1 MASAL
6 KNALED
12 LLRSRRL
19 QADEPLLRGEDPR
32 GRALSTGIAGLDEL
46 LLGGFPRGQISEVHG
61 ACSSGRTALV
71 FALVAR
77 LTRAGSLVA
86 WVDPG
91 DRLDPASA
99 AHAGVHLP
107 RMLWLRGERRG
118 RDTGAL
124 LPAVSA
130 VGTLVG
136 SGLFEAVVFDLA
148 GIAAA
153 SRQRLPGTTWIR
165 LQRLLEDQP
174 SALVLI
180 ADGHVSHGPAGAAMV
195 GHRPRAPAARR
206 GRRSARSPARPARRD
221 RGAAGLFLT
230 RRVRHVRCAVRPRPS
245 SRRRAPRPRP

>member
-6 KNALED
+6 KDALED

-19 QADEPLLRGEDPR
+19 QAEEPLLRGEDAR
-32 GRALSTGIAGLDEL
+32 GRALGTGIAGLDEL

-71 FALVAR
+71 FALAAR

-99 AHAGVHLP
+99 SAAGVHLA
-107 RMLWLRGERRG
+107 RLLWLRGERRG
-118 RDTGAL
+118 RDTL

-130 VGTLVG
+130 VGTLLG
-136 SGLFEAVVFDLA
+136 SGLFEAVIFDLA
-148 GIAAA
+148 GIPAAA
-153 SRQRLPGTTWIR
+153 RQRLPGTTWIR
-165 LQRLLEDQP
+165 LQRLIEDQP

-180 ADGHVSHGPAGAAMV
+180 ADGHVSHGPTGAALAMKASA
-195 GHRPRAPAARR
+195 PRWSGTAPARLLRGVGAEVREARR
-206 GRRSARSPARPARRD
+206 GL
-221 RGAAGLFLT
+221 RGATVELQA
-230 RRVRHVRCAVRPRPS
+230 CS
-245 SRRRAPRPRP
+245 